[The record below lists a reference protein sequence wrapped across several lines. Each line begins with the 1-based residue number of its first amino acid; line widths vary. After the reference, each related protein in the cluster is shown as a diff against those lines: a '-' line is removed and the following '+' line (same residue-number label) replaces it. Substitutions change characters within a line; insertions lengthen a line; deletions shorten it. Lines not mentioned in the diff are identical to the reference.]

1 MYIVSISLYY
11 KPIWPGFGTRFS
23 ELLVD
28 ESVNSNHNVTLYTGR
43 IPKSVQ
49 VEKNLDP
56 AAIFNG
62 DERDLLE
69 VLGNVLDNAF
79 KYGKSRVRV
88 VVSNNGELEGRELV
102 SIVVEDDGPGIDKG
116 NQEFVL
122 QRGARSDTLVQ
133 GQGIG
138 LAVVTDIVD
147 SYKGKISVGS
157 SGLGGAEITI
167 SFAVLR

>member
-1 MYIVSISLYY
+1 MDALAKVY
-11 KPIWPGFGTRFS
+11 R
-23 ELLVD
+23 E
-28 ESVNSNHNVTLYTGR
+28 
-43 IPKSVQ
+43 KSVQ